1 MTAARPTPATGRKII
16 HLDMDC
22 FYAAVE
28 MREQP
33 HLRGHP
39 IGVGGSRGNERRG
52 VLTTCNY
59 EARAFGVRSAM
70 PVFQALERCPH
81 LILVPTHF
89 DLYRRESARIREI
102 FLEYTPLVEP
112 LSLDEA
118 YLDVTQLGRPATEV
132 STEIRQCVFETT
144 GLTISAGIAQNKML
158 AKIASD
164 LRKPNGQSV
173 IKPGA
178 VAAFMQA
185 LPVGRIP
192 GVGRVT
198 VERFARLGIETCGQ
212 LQQLPRAELD
222 RLFGK
227 FGLELYERCRG
238 LDDRAVVPDR
248 RRKSLSNERTF
259 DRSLDNLDAC
269 DARMQALFAELLE
282 DLDAQGKKEG
292 GARAIHK
299 LFVKVKFADFTHT
312 TIECLAPEPDLAEYR
327 RLLAEGWRRGRGRA
341 VRLLGAGVRFT
352 LDADAAEP
360 AECDQLEMSFEAA
373 ADAHAL

>member
-1 MTAARPTPATGRKII
+1 MTTSSATAAAVRKII

-81 LILVPTHF
+81 LILVPTQF

-118 YLDVTQLGRPATEV
+118 YLDVTHAGRPATEI
-132 STEIRQCVFETT
+132 STEIRRKVFERTE
-144 GLTISAGIAQNKML
+144 LTISAGIAPNKML

-173 IKPGA
+173 IKPAA
-178 VAAFMQA
+178 VARFMQD

-198 VERFARLGIETCGQ
+198 AERFGRLGIETCGQ
-212 LQQLPRAELD
+212 LQQRQRAELD

-227 FGLELYERCRG
+227 FGLELFERCRG
-238 LDDRAVVPDR
+238 LHD
-248 RRKSLSNERTF
+248 
-259 DRSLDNLDAC
+259 
-269 DARMQALFAELLE
+269 
-282 DLDAQGKKEG
+282 
-292 GARAIHK
+292 
-299 LFVKVKFADFTHT
+299 
-312 TIECLAPEPDLAEYR
+312 
-327 RLLAEGWRRGRGRA
+327 
-341 VRLLGAGVRFT
+341 
-352 LDADAAEP
+352 
-360 AECDQLEMSFEAA
+360 
-373 ADAHAL
+373 